1 MTTLRPTSTAGHCRS
16 LQVGAG
22 PTTERNEP
30 TQTHPAR
37 VKILDCISGR
47 RIMGPSSTHR
57 LTKRS
62 HRPDEDRGSGVS
74 LVSNRATLHH
84 GATSHRRRP
93 IYSPHMPDA
102 RDISDPARDDRGLLT
117 ALVGDGRPPL
127 LFTGTA
133 LVLSGAFALFLSA
146 TRHFLPHDVRYL
158 GMTAEQLCAMHQCK
172 IVHFMFHDR
181 VAFGGVLVA
190 VGAIYMWLAEFPLR
204 RGEPWAWWLLVVSG
218 LVGFGSFLAYL
229 GYGYLATW
237 HGVATLALLPVFVA
251 GLSKSRQRLR
261 EPRGFRALFTPS
273 LPLDWTTRFGFGR
286 MCLIAVALGLIVG
299 GLTITAVGITVVFVP
314 QDLAYMGLREAD
326 LRAVSPRLIP
336 LIAHD
341 RAGF

>member
-1 MTTLRPTSTAGHCRS
+1 
-16 LQVGAG
+16 
-22 PTTERNEP
+22 
-30 TQTHPAR
+30 
-37 VKILDCISGR
+37 
-47 RIMGPSSTHR
+47 
-57 LTKRS
+57 
-62 HRPDEDRGSGVS
+62 
-74 LVSNRATLHH
+74 
-84 GATSHRRRP
+84 
-93 IYSPHMPDA
+93 MPDA

-229 GYGYLATW
+229 GYGYLDTW

-261 EPRGFRALFTPS
+261 EPRGFRALLTPS

-314 QDLAYMGLREAD
+314 QDLAYMGLSEAD

-341 RAGF
+341 RAGFGGGVCCAGLLVFFCTWCAPPSRGLWQVLCLGGAVGFACAIGVHPAIGYTSFVHLLPAYVGALAMGAGLVLTRRGMYDPRTIAPDPRVAPQLAAGA